1 MEEERTF
8 RNTYAKILGFINS
21 HLFSCRTSEA
31 LSWAVPMVHSLNL
44 KSKIC
49 VVKDVER
56 LGVHT
61 LIGQVSFRAVTFTF
75 QTTLAPI

>member
-8 RNTYAKILGFINS
+8 RRMYAKIMGFINS

-31 LSWAVPMVHSLNL
+31 LLWAVAMVLSLNL
-44 KSKIC
+44 KLKIH
-49 VVKDVER
+49 VAKDVEW

-61 LIGQVSFRAVTFTF
+61 LTGTGV
-75 QTTLAPI
+75 L